1 MSGTKLGIE
10 GGCSD
15 GGEKGDGSDS
25 GSGDGGGDDEDG
37 AGGAQGCLG
46 RKNRPGVA
54 RRSALSA
61 SVTPRVFLQGA
72 CRLRRRSLS
81 FVKLEGDC
89 LIVTSTITG
98 ADP

>member
-15 GGEKGDGSDS
+15 GGEKGGGSDS
-25 GSGDGGGDDEDG
+25 GSGDGGGDDDDG

-54 RRSALSA
+54 RRSCFVRLGYAQGLLA
-61 SVTPRVFLQGA
+61 GCLQVA
-72 CRLRRRSLS
+72 TTCAFVVKTRRTRS
-81 FVKLEGDC
+81 
-89 LIVTSTITG
+89 
-98 ADP
+98 